1 MKSFTKF
8 ITEAASNAAKQAKK
22 LGLEGDGHGSWVDTN
37 GRIVGRTVDGEL
49 VFNSG
54 RKPAQETDPTRPGSA
69 ARGTVPE
76 VSPPPAQGSAP
87 EEVSSDEEQSEVEK
101 TRGTLTLGF
110 GRFNPPTTGHEKL
123 INKVASVAGTS
134 DYFIYPSFTQK
145 PSKDPLPP
153 ITTPRVTTES
163 DQSTVARL
171 ESLLAAHKTLQEQ
184 VNHLMAREGRTQGL
198 LGGQSKGRRQQSGKT
213 LLKSWM
219 GANKVAVEP
228 TVEPPVE
235 SGK

>member
-1 MKSFTKF
+1 MWLLIGFFLHAGIATSYMPHRSLDDEDKYEEEV
-8 ITEAASNAAKQAKK
+8 EAGEKGMPPVEDASNTK
-22 LGLEGDGHGSWVDTN
+22 E
-37 GRIVGRTVDGEL
+37 
-49 VFNSG
+49 
-54 RKPAQETDPTRPGSA
+54 PQE
-69 ARGTVPE
+69 
-76 VSPPPAQGSAP
+76 PPAGS
-87 EEVSSDEEQSEVEK
+87 
-101 TRGTLTLGF
+101 
-110 GRFNPPTTGHEKL
+110 
-123 INKVASVAGTS
+123 
-134 DYFIYPSFTQK
+134 
-145 PSKDPLPP
+145 SKDPLPP